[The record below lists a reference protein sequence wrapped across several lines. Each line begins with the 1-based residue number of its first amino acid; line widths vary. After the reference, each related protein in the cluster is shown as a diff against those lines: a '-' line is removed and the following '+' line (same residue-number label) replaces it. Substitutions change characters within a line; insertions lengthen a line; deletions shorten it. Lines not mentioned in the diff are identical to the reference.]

1 MKTTNP
7 TMTDEEIIRL
17 YWERNERAIEETDHK
32 YGSYLFTIAH
42 NILNDSRDCEECVND
57 TYLGTWNRIPPT
69 RPTVFQVFLSKI
81 MRNLAVD
88 RFRKNHAAK
97 RIPSEMQ
104 VSLEELD
111 ECMIPSTSSAQ
122 EEYLA
127 RELAKILNDF
137 LHALSSRAEFIFICR
152 YYYGDSIQAIARML
166 GLGDNTVRRELSRIR
181 GELKIRLEKEGYHH
195 E

>member
-152 YYYGDSIQAIARML
+152 YYYGDSIQSIARML
-166 GLGDNTVRRELSRIR
+166 GLGDNTVRRELSLIR

>member
-1 MKTTNP
+1 MKATNQ
-7 TMTDEEIIRL
+7 TMSDEAIIQL
-17 YWERNERAIEETDHK
+17 YWNRNERAIKETDTK
-32 YGSYLFTIAH
+32 YGHYLFTIAH
-42 NILNDSRDCEECVND
+42 NILCDRQDCEECVND

-137 LHALSSRAEFIFICR
+137 LHAIPPRAEFIFICR
-152 YYYGDSIQAIARML
+152 YYYSDGTGEIAKML
-166 GLGDNTVRRELSRIR
+166 GLSENTVRRELSHIR
-181 GELKIRLEKEGYHH
+181 SELKAHLEKEGYHH